1 MLATISISTTFLLI
15 EWAIRLAMFPFVI
28 YQKRRHPQNALLWLA
43 IIFFLPELGLLL
55 YLLLSNNRLPRRRI
69 KQHERS
75 LQALWKLAIQSPHV
89 VDPPIDPAQRQL
101 VQLSERLS
109 EMKIL
114 GGNDVRIMA
123 GSEEFINEMIGDID
137 QAKHHVHMLFYIF
150 QADETGLRVVDAL
163 IAAAKRGVKCRVMI
177 DAVGSAWDLAD
188 LLPRMKGHGIEAVE
202 ALPVNPLRRRLA
214 RMDLR
219 NHRKIAVIDGAIAY
233 TGSQNIVNPRYGH
246 KTAGVWHD
254 LMIRVTGPVVM
265 QLQHVF
271 LLDWFFETDQELE
284 EAGLYPTPVQTGD
297 IAIQTVPSGP
307 SDPSDYLELLVLT
320 AIHQA
325 KRQIIIANPYV
336 IPDQSILHAIRLAVL
351 RGVKVEFVVPRE
363 CDHPIVTAASR
374 AWLDDL
380 LDAGAKIHRHTDGIL
395 HSKTL
400 SVDDSLAMI
409 GSGNMDIR
417 SFTLNFEITVLLYG
431 PKITNQLR
439 EQQQKYIAASEPLD
453 PVAWAKRPMRQRLL
467 QNMAKMA
474 SPLL

>member
-1 MLATISISTTFLLI
+1 MLATFSMPTAFLLL
-15 EWAIRLAMFPFVI
+15 EWAIRLVMFPIVI
-28 YQKRRHPQNALLWLA
+28 YNKRRQPQSALLWLA
-43 IIFFLPELGLLL
+43 IIFFVPEVGLLL
-55 YLLLSNNRLPRRRI
+55 YLLIGDDRLPRRRI

-75 LQALWKLAIQSPHV
+75 LQALWGLAIQSPHV

-101 VQLSERLS
+101 VSLSEKLS
-109 EMKIL
+109 EMRIL
-114 GGNDVRIMA
+114 GGNDVRIIA
-123 GSEEFINEMIGDID
+123 QTSEFIDELIRDIGL
-137 QAKHHVHMLFYIF
+137 AKHHIHMVFYIF
-150 QADETGLRVVDAL
+150 QADETGLKVTDAL
-163 IAAAKRGVKCRVMI
+163 IGAAQRGVKCRVLI

-188 LLPRMKGHGIEAVE
+188 LLPRMKGHGIEAVP

-233 TGSQNIVNPRYGH
+233 TGSQNIVNPHYGH

-254 LMIRVTGPVVM
+254 LMIRVTGPAVM

-271 LLDWFFETDQELE
+271 LLDWYFETDQELNE
-284 EAGLYPTPVQTGD
+284 RELYPTPVQTGD

-307 SDPSDYLELLVLT
+307 SDPTDFLELLILT

-325 KRQIIIANPYV
+325 RRQIIITNPYV
-336 IPDQSILHAIRLAVL
+336 IPDQSILHALRLAVL
-351 RGVKVEFVVPRE
+351 RGVTVELVVPRE

-380 LDAGAKIHRHTDGIL
+380 LEAGVKIHRHTDGIL

-431 PKITNQLR
+431 PKITGLLR
-439 EQQQKYIAASEPLD
+439 QEQRKYIAAAEPLD
-453 PVAWAKRPMRQRLL
+453 AEAWARRPMAQRLL
-467 QNMAKMA
+467 QNMAKML